1 MDILEV
7 IKLSISVLRQNILR
21 TLLTMLGIIIGI
33 ASVII
38 ILSLG
43 QGTTASIVG
52 QISSF
57 GANNLTISPGA
68 AGFGPI
74 KSAGLV
80 TTLVREDALAIKE
93 EVKNVIAVSSIVSK
107 NYQLVANGEN
117 TNGQVS
123 GVDAGHLIINNLELV
138 SGSFIQ
144 ENEVAGSSR
153 VVVLGDEK
161 IIDLFGEDSY
171 EYVIGKTVRID
182 SRSFRIIGVINDSR
196 SIFIPVTTAMNI
208 LMGQDYV
215 SSITVMI
222 SDSELVDA
230 AEIEIE
236 TLLLN
241 RHEIMNISQADFNI
255 RSSQEMIS
263 TISTVTG
270 TLIAM
275 LSAIAAIS
283 LIVGGIGI
291 MNIMLVTV
299 TERTKEIGLM
309 KAIGA
314 KQKDILTQFL
324 IESVV
329 LTLSGGIIG
338 AIIGISITFVA
349 AKILSIPFIIGINSI
364 LLAVGVSAAVGII
377 FGYYPAKRGANLS
390 PIDALRYE

>member
-1 MDILEV
+1 MDILEL

-57 GANNLTISPGA
+57 GANNLTINPGA
-68 AGFGPI
+68 ARFGPVRSGGI
-74 KSAGLV
+74 V
-80 TTLVREDALAIKE
+80 TTLTREDALAIKE
-93 EVKNVIAVSSIVSK
+93 EVKNVIAVSSTVSK

-123 GVDAGHLIINNLELV
+123 GVDFEHLIVNNLELL
-138 SGSFIQ
+138 SGNFIQ
-144 ENEVAGSSR
+144 ENEVTGSSR

-182 SRSFRIIGVINDSR
+182 SKPFRIVGVINDNS
-196 SIFIPVTTAMNI
+196 SVYIPITTAMNI
-208 LMGQDYV
+208 LIGQDHINSIIVMV
-215 SSITVMI
+215 SEA
-222 SDSELVDA
+222 ELVNI
-230 AEIEIE
+230 AEIDIE
-236 TLLLN
+236 NLLLN
-241 RHEIMNISQADFNI
+241 RHEIMNLSQADFNI

-263 TISTVTG
+263 TISTITG
-270 TLIAM
+270 TLISM

-338 AIIGISITFVA
+338 VIIGISITFVA
-349 AKILSIPFIIGINSI
+349 AKFLNIPFVIGVNSI

-377 FGYYPAKRGANLS
+377 FGYYPAKRGAKLN

>member
-1 MDILEV
+1 MEIWET

-43 QGTTASIVG
+43 QGGTASIVN

-68 AGFGPI
+68 QQQGPVR
-74 KSAGLV
+74 SGGSV
-80 TTLVREDALAIKE
+80 ETLVRDDALAIKE
-93 EVKNVIAVSSIVSK
+93 NIENVEAVSSSVNKS
-107 NYQLVANGEN
+107 YQLIANGEN
-117 TNGQVS
+117 INGQVS
-123 GVDAGHLIINNLELV
+123 GVDAQHLTVNNLELV
-138 SGSFIQ
+138 SGIFI
-144 ENEVAGSSR
+144 EEDDVSGSSK
-153 VVVLGDEK
+153 VVVLGDENVLE
-161 IIDLFGEDSY
+161 LFGEDAND
-171 EYVIGKTVRID
+171 YVIGKIVKID
-182 SRSFRIIGVINDSR
+182 LRPFRIVGVVDDS
-196 SIFIPVTTAMNI
+196 SGIYIPITTAMNT

-215 SSITVMI
+215 NSITVMI

-230 AEIEIE
+230 AESDIED
-236 TLLLN
+236 LLLN
-241 RHEIMNISQADFNI
+241 RHEILDVDDADFSI
-255 RSSQEMIS
+255 RSSQDMIS
-263 TISTVTG
+263 TISDVTG
-270 TLIAM
+270 TLISM

-283 LIVGGIGI
+283 LVVGGIGI

-329 LTLSGGIIG
+329 LTLSGGIVGTLIG
-338 AIIGISITFVA
+338 VLITFVA
-349 AKILSIPFIIGINSI
+349 AKILSIPFVVGINSI
-364 LLAVGVSAAVGII
+364 LLAVGVSVAVGVV
-377 FGYYPAKRGANLS
+377 FGYYPARRGAKLN